1 MAYKQSPKSPAL
13 KALIGKQKNLP
24 EALKQKILES
34 GEKASMAKQLGVDPV
49 ETAKFEASKA
59 VEMKFDDKIEK
70 AGGIGEVD
78 PKTGQSLNP
87 KVRRLEKRS
96 VRKQKRKANRAGK
109 KAAKSVAKQTEGL
122 RNISK
127 GMEGMQDLKKE
138 LTPEEK
144 RKELAKKKAAQK
156 RKKSTTGPKS
166 KNIKITPK
174 KGSGK
179 PEKVDKKP
187 IKKPIEGGIIAK
199 PISEKAIKVKK

>member
-1 MAYKQSPKSPAL
+1 MAYKQSPKSPIL
-13 KALIGKQKNLP
+13 KALIGNQKNLP
-24 EALKQKILES
+24 DALKEKILAAPE
-34 GEKASMAKQLGVDPV
+34 SMAKQLGTDPV
-49 ETAKFEASKA
+49 ETAKFEAAKA
-59 VEMKFDDKIEK
+59 VEMDFDNKIEK

-78 PKTGQSLNP
+78 PITGQSLNP

-109 KAAKSVAKQTEGL
+109 KAAKSMAKQTEGL

-127 GMEGMQDLKKE
+127 GMEGMRDLKKE

-156 RKKSTTGPKS
+156 RRKSRTGPKY

-187 IKKPIEGGIIAK
+187 IKKPISKE
-199 PISEKAIKVKK
+199 AIKVKK

>member
-1 MAYKQSPKSPAL
+1 MAYKQSPKSPIL
-13 KALIGKQKNLP
+13 KALIGNQKNLP
-24 EALKQKILES
+24 DALKEKILAAPE
-34 GEKASMAKQLGVDPV
+34 SMAKQLGTDPV
-49 ETAKFEASKA
+49 ETAKFEAAKA
-59 VEMKFDDKIEK
+59 VEMDFDNKIEK

-78 PKTGQSLNP
+78 PITGKSLNP

-109 KAAKSVAKQTEGL
+109 KAAKSMAKQTEGL

-127 GMEGMQDLKKE
+127 VAEGMRELEKE

-156 RKKSTTGPKS
+156 RRKSRTGPKS

-187 IKKPIEGGIIAK
+187 IKKPISKE
-199 PISEKAIKVKK
+199 AIKVKK